1 MHFGD
6 HDDAMTTTMAG
17 TALDMITIVTEHEPK
32 KAYNAKGPV
41 DWVSIGRPLFLN
53 YRERL
58 VRRASSHPI
67 IPPARPRPPR
77 PRHVPHV
84 AALHAPPVTV
94 GVGNLR
100 SGHDE

>member
-1 MHFGD
+1 MTFIRM
-6 HDDAMTTTMAG
+6 AMQM
-17 TALDMITIVTEHEPK
+17 TAK

-84 AALHAPPVTV
+84 AALHAPPV
-94 GVGNLR
+94 
-100 SGHDE
+100 